1 MCVIIFRKC
10 KTCLAYRPIAFLRYR
25 KLVNWYQPRC
35 ANRFW
40 LRVSISH
47 LGRDVTMNDMIVTSM
62 SWKQMNMVPLAA
74 RTVGFVIR
82 DNACCMSWKS
92 TVYVFLTLNKKPL
105 SFIFVSFFRS
115 NHCKIYY
122 FCQPDVFHHFGQPV
136 CPPAWASKSPKAVP
150 NSSPDSM
157 FPPQQIFGLFVKG
170 MVFFEKTTL
179 GVYPIP
185 SGKKTRNPW
194 GCAKK
199 KSDAHDAILM
209 EEKNQVSVSSDTQRG
224 DLVVKGFLTWWKLR
238 QTVGKSLRDVFSLL
252 FFAMFKN
259 YDFWHMICT
268 CI

>member
-1 MCVIIFRKC
+1 
-10 KTCLAYRPIAFLRYR
+10 
-25 KLVNWYQPRC
+25 
-35 ANRFW
+35 
-40 LRVSISH
+40 
-47 LGRDVTMNDMIVTSM
+47 M

-170 MVFFEKTTL
+170 MFFFEKTTL

-199 KSDAHDAILM
+199 KSDGHDAILM
-209 EEKNQVSVSSDTQRG
+209 EEKNQVLSLSLQILREVTWLWRVFKPGGSCYKP
-224 DLVVKGFLTWWKLR
+224 LVNRWGMCFLYY
-238 QTVGKSLRDVFSLL
+238 SLL
-252 FFAMFKN
+252 CLRIMIFDTWYARAYNCFYRYNIYVFKYIYLYLHIIHIVYIPN
-259 YDFWHMICT
+259 VHRSFWIIYCLKLYYYS
-268 CI
+268 